1 MDSENLER
9 WRHSHQFGGDSS
21 HGEKATRGVA
31 LLTACMMVAE
41 IVMGWRLHSM
51 ALLADGWHMGTHVLA
66 LGVALGAYMFSRRY
80 RGDARFTFGT
90 GKIPT
95 LAAYTSALGLGAVGV
110 FMAVQSA
117 ERFFVPLTIHYNE
130 AIAIAAVG
138 LGVNVLSAF
147 LLQGNHSHGSSHHHG
162 HGDGHHHAH
171 GGDLNLRAVYLHVIA
186 DAFTSVL
193 AIVALAGG
201 KFWGWVW
208 LDPAMGIVG
217 SAVVIQWSWSLLRQA
232 GTSLLDRSID
242 EAGLAEIREAMEADG
257 DALVADLHAWRIGPD
272 QVAVIVSLVAHQ
284 PKSPEHY
291 RSRIAQHEELVHVT
305 IEVNPCDPAGKPLSG
320 EARKN
325 AESFPS

>member
-1 MDSENLER
+1 MHSDDLQR
-9 WRHSHQFGGDSS
+9 WRHSHVFGGDSS
-21 HGEKATRGVA
+21 QGEKAERATRGVA
-31 LLTACMMVAE
+31 LLTAGMMIIE

-66 LGVALGAYMFSRRY
+66 LGVALGAYILSRRY

-110 FMAVQSA
+110 LMAVQSA

-147 LLQGNHSHGSSHHHG
+147 LLQGDSSHAHAHHHG
-162 HGDGHHHAH
+162 GQAHAHAHAH
-171 GGDLNLRAVYLHVIA
+171 GGDLNLRAAYLHVIA

-193 AIVALAGG
+193 AIVALLGG
-201 KFWGWVW
+201 KLWGWVW
-208 LDPAMGIVG
+208 LDPAMGLVG
-217 SAVVIQWSWSLLRQA
+217 SAVVAQWSWSLLRQA
-232 GTSLLDRSID
+232 GTTLLDRTID

-257 DALVADLHAWRIGPD
+257 DALVSDLHAWRIGPD

-284 PKSPEHY
+284 PQSPEHY
-291 RSRIAQHEELVHVT
+291 RARIAQHEELVHVT
-305 IEVNPCDPAGKPLSG
+305 IEVNRCDHAPASLVA
-320 EARKN
+320 EERK
-325 AESFPS
+325 SV

>member
-1 MDSENLER
+1 MHSKDLQR
-9 WRHSHQFGGDSS
+9 WQHSHVFGKDSS
-21 HGEKATRGVA
+21 HGEKATRGVTI
-31 LLTACMMVAE
+31 LTACMMVTE

-66 LGVALGAYMFSRRY
+66 LGIAMTAYMLSRRY
-80 RGDARFTFGT
+80 AGDARFTFGT

-95 LAAYTSALGLGAVGV
+95 LAAYTSALGLGAVAV
-110 FMAVQSA
+110 LMAVQSA
-117 ERFFVPLTIHYNE
+117 ERFFVPLTIHFNE

-147 LLQGNHSHGSSHHHG
+147 LLQGDPSHSHDHDHH
-162 HGDGHHHAH
+162 HGDGHHHSH
-171 GGDLNLRAVYLHVIA
+171 GGDLNLRAAYLHVIA

-193 AIVALAGG
+193 AIVALVGG

-217 SAVVIQWSWSLLRQA
+217 SLVVAQWSWSLLRQA
-232 GTSLLDRSID
+232 GTTLLDRAID

-284 PKSPEHY
+284 PKPPEHY
-291 RSRIAQHEELVHVT
+291 RSRIAQHQELVHVT
-305 IEVNPCDPAGKPLSG
+305 IEVNQCDAAPVL
-320 EARKN
+320 
-325 AESFPS
+325 AESRKHV